1 MKEEEK
7 EEKEKPVNWGKLR
20 LNRTIVYSTKTI
32 YLDLKLEILVDSYRD
47 HALLTVNLSNLEIN
61 MNSF

>member
-1 MKEEEK
+1 M
-7 EEKEKPVNWGKLR
+7 NWGKLR